1 MNRFNQL
8 INVLIVFI
16 MLLAA
21 ASHRSGKVFGVEN
34 QSLLSMGSD
43 TIQMFLPD
51 SLVLANAG
59 FQEFLLNEQ
68 QKGVWTLSSHRDV
81 KIISTQYFGP
91 NTIGYGGTIPLFV
104 FYNADADSV
113 LCVVEGRHDE
123 TPSFFRRIKRRGILS
138 QWDGL
143 SLDSICS
150 HPVDVVSG
158 ATMSSQAVN
167 SSVVGAVNSYLL
179 KNPVFNVWESL
190 LTWGNILVFLVVL
203 GGVYVSFTK
212 HAGKRWRMVQ
222 LGLNVLVL
230 GFWAGK
236 FVSFSLL
243 LNWLANGVDPV
254 ANITMLLIVGLAV
267 LMPFFGKKTHYC
279 NWVCPYGSAQEL
291 AGKLTKKKMVIS
303 PSVLKYLNYTRQAV
317 TLLVFLMLWSG
328 FGFGI
333 VDYEPFSAFLFE
345 QAEWAVIIIAAL
357 FVLLSLFVNRPW
369 CRFVCPT
376 GQLLKW
382 NESIK

>member
-1 MNRFNQL
+1 MNRFNQVVNL
-8 INVLIVFI
+8 SIVVV

-21 ASHRSGKVFGVEN
+21 ASYRSGKVFGVEN
-34 QSLLSMGSD
+34 HFLLGSQPD
-43 TIQMFLPD
+43 TAHIIEPD
-51 SLVLANAG
+51 TLVLGNAG
-59 FQEFLLNEQ
+59 FRGDIVTEQ
-68 QKGVWTLSSHRDV
+68 QEGVWVLSNNRDV
-81 KIISTQYFGP
+81 KVISTQFFGP
-91 NTIGYGGTIPLFV
+91 NTIGYGGAIPLFV

-113 LCVVEGRHDE
+113 LCIVEGKHDE
-123 TPSFFRRIKRRGILS
+123 TPSFFRRIKRKGILS
-138 QWDGL
+138 QWNGL
-143 SLDSICS
+143 SLDSVCN

-190 LTWGNILVFLVVL
+190 LTWDNILVLLVVL
-203 GGVYVSFTK
+203 GGVYASFTK
-212 HAGKRWRMVQ
+212 RAGKRWRMIQ

-236 FVSFSLL
+236 FISFSLL
-243 LNWLANGVDPV
+243 LNWLANGVDSV
-254 ANITMLLIVGLAV
+254 ANITMLLIVGFAV
-267 LMPFFGKKTHYC
+267 LMPFMGKKTHYC
-279 NWVCPYGSAQEL
+279 SWVCPYGSAQEL
-291 AGKLTKKKMVIS
+291 AGKLTKKKMVI
-303 PSVLKYLNYTRQAV
+303 PPLVLKYLNYLRQAV

-333 VDYEPFSAFLFE
+333 VDYEPFSAFLFD

-357 FVLLSLFVNRPW
+357 FVVLSLFVNRPW

-376 GQLLKW
+376 GQILKW